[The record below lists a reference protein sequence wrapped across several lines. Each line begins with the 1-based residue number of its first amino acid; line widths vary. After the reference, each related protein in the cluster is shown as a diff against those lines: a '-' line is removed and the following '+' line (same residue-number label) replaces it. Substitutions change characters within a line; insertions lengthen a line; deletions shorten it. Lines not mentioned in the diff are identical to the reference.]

1 MQNIAPCRRGI
12 LGASR
17 KTSDAFFPNDWF
29 RPYDV
34 GYIDADGFLYYA
46 DRSGNRIK
54 TEGGVVYPHLVET
67 GIMRNRSVANCGVVG
82 LGKEGAQE
90 VVVAVLLKQGVEPSD
105 DLNAE
110 IITEANHDLANHEQ
124 LSRIVFVDELPT
136 VLGNAKV
143 QRAAL
148 RDQLSAEQ

>member
-1 MQNIAPCRRGI
+1 MTG
-12 LGASR
+12 
-17 KTSDAFFPNDWF
+17 F

-34 GYIDADGFLYYA
+34 GYIDSDGFLYYS
-46 DRSGNRIK
+46 DRAGDRII

-67 GIMRNRSVANCGVVG
+67 GIMRHRSVANCGVVG
-82 LGKEGAQE
+82 LGEEEAQE
-90 VVVAVLLKQGVEPSD
+90 VVGAVLLKQGVEPSD

-110 IITEANHDLANHEQ
+110 IITEANHGLANHEQ
-124 LSRIVFVDELPT
+124 LSRIVFVEELPT
-136 VLGNAKV
+136 VLGGAKV